1 MEEYWNYHNLK
12 MIELKRI
19 YNRINQQLQKD
30 LQYIFDSFYNVKL
43 SKVHSEIN
51 NLAYESLFNF
61 ADFETK
67 KRLQAEIDEM
77 NENGLLNGY
86 IGIWAKNIYKKS
98 KVKNCEILEFLIY
111 SAYIKE
117 QNKLEKYE
125 KEIMYDDANYYYK
138 LGQKEVDEKKDVLS
152 LSESIFLLLMSEP
165 IYNGLT
171 RGQYVDTT
179 IKYNAQQ
186 IYRQAIIN
194 IQQQKELKIDSSEFK
209 NTIIKQ
215 NNQKLYINS
224 EKISGATDIQMIGLD
239 NLAKVEGIKS
249 IPEGNSEDAKVRF
262 IAIED
267 ENTTK
272 MCQSLDGQEF
282 FINKENVFE
291 RYYGENPK
299 ELKIERIRCLGLVP
313 GINLPPILHH
323 YHYCRSTI
331 VYNTNYTNEDFRNGN
346 VLGEEQY
353 KALEQYIKSMSY
365 KINSKL
371 YNNEKL
377 SKEDKEYI
385 ENLDNALK
393 GMPIYK
399 GWVRRSIYVR
409 DNEDVSKIL
418 SIFDNEQKIGF
429 WNSYISASTD
439 IYDGSF
445 GVQMKIKSKTG
456 RNLTTLNNNE
466 NEVLFARNTNFQLID
481 IKAENGIIFVKIEEV

>member
-77 NENGLLNGY
+77 NENVLLNGY

-171 RGQYVDTT
+171 REQYVDTT

-194 IQQQKELKIDSSEFK
+194 IQQQKELKIDSDEFK
-209 NTIIKQ
+209 NDIIKQ
-215 NNQKLYINS
+215 NNQKLCINS

-239 NLAKVEGIKS
+239 NLAKVEGIRKVATD
-249 IPEGNSEDAKVRF
+249 NSMVEF
-262 IAIED
+262 ISD
-267 ENTTK
+267 
-272 MCQSLDGQEF
+272 MCDNVTDMCKNMNGKRF
-282 FINKENVFE
+282 FINKENVFD
-291 RYYGENPK
+291 RYWGETQK
-299 ELKIERIRCLGLVP
+299 DLKLVRVRVKGLV
-313 GINLPPILHH
+313 LR
-323 YHYCRSTI
+323 CKCSTI
-331 VYNTNYTNEDFRNGN
+331 DASLSLLSFK
-346 VLGEEQY
+346 L
-353 KALEQYIKSMSY
+353 AICKSR
-365 KINSKL
+365 K
-371 YNNEKL
+371 
-377 SKEDKEYI
+377 
-385 ENLDNALK
+385 
-393 GMPIYK
+393 
-399 GWVRRSIYVR
+399 
-409 DNEDVSKIL
+409 
-418 SIFDNEQKIGF
+418 
-429 WNSYISASTD
+429 
-439 IYDGSF
+439 
-445 GVQMKIKSKTG
+445 
-456 RNLTTLNNNE
+456 
-466 NEVLFARNTNFQLID
+466 
-481 IKAENGIIFVKIEEV
+481 